1 MRSAT
6 IILLLGLVFLQSAL
20 LSESVAVMS
29 IDLGSEWMKIAIVK
43 PGVPMEIVL
52 NKESKRKTEAIVSLR
67 NGERV
72 FGSSAKSKGVRFPSS
87 AYQYLQ
93 DLLGKTIDSPLVVQ
107 YQKRFPHHKI
117 EEDKQTG
124 NIYFVHDEDKGIHY
138 TPEELMAMILS
149 HAKSLA
155 EEYSETIVDEVVITV
170 PSYYSQAERKALLYA
185 AKLAGLKVSQLM
197 DVNTAAA
204 LNYGVFRSKEVEST
218 AQYLMLYDIGASGT
232 EASVVAYQLGKVNG
246 EVDPQLSVKGHGF
259 DRTLGGLEMDL
270 RLRDLLVKKFNE
282 KKRTKSDVTKN
293 PRAMAKLLK
302 EANRVKKVLSANVD
316 HTAQIEGLIDDE
328 DFKARVTRE
337 EFEGLCSDLWERLS
351 KPMND
356 ALELAGVTMD
366 QITSL
371 IVIGGATRVPKVQ
384 ELLLKASGK
393 SELGRNLNA
402 DEAAALGSSYQAA
415 ALSSGFKVKTFHVR
429 GGATYPIEINFQ
441 RDTEQD
447 DGSITQKNIKRTLFQ
462 RSNPYPQ
469 RKVITFNRFQKD
481 FPFSVNYGDASFLG
495 EEGEKILGSRNIAD
509 VELSGVKE
517 AHDKYSKQNDTE
529 SKGVKAHFRMDESGI
544 LNLESVEAVYEG
556 NRTETVEVEDS
567 TFQKKDGDETEE
579 KENKSS
585 EDSKEKSEGEKK
597 TEEKAEN
604 KTKDEKEGDEKVI
617 PKSQETKVVKFKQS
631 APIVSVITSLD
642 HKTPSAESLETSNK
656 KLKDLADIDAAK
668 LAREIALNKLETFI
682 YEKKDRL
689 YSEVYE
695 EALTDE
701 EREKITEALNE
712 ASEWMDFL
720 EGEPEA
726 EVYDK
731 KRDELRLVCR
741 PWLLRVKQRRDN
753 GPLLKDMES
762 LFNHTSVFL
771 KAVKALSED
780 DQLYTEVEI
789 KTLADKYEEVVT
801 WKNATVKEEAGLK
814 PFQDPVLLPADIKA
828 KITSLNREVSYLLN
842 KAKTAKPKSKKSDKE
857 EKKKDKKKKSSTKGE
872 QTEDKTEEKAEKKAE
887 AEDEAE
893 EKVETTIEE
902 PETVTDSTEES
913 TDSPKEEKQEL

>member
-1 MRSAT
+1 MP
-6 IILLLGLVFLQSAL
+6 
-20 LSESVAVMS
+20 
-29 IDLGSEWMKIAIVK
+29 AIF
-43 PGVPMEIVL
+43 I
-52 NKESKRKTEAIVSLR
+52 TE
-67 NGERV
+67 
-72 FGSSAKSKGVRFPSS
+72 
-87 AYQYLQ
+87 
-93 DLLGKTIDSPLVVQ
+93 
-107 YQKRFPHHKI
+107 
-117 EEDKQTG
+117 
-124 NIYFVHDEDKGIHY
+124 
-138 TPEELMAMILS
+138 
-149 HAKSLA
+149 
-155 EEYSETIVDEVVITV
+155 
-170 PSYYSQAERKALLYA
+170 
-185 AKLAGLKVSQLM
+185 
-197 DVNTAAA
+197 
-204 LNYGVFRSKEVEST
+204 
-218 AQYLMLYDIGASGT
+218 
-232 EASVVAYQLGKVNG
+232 
-246 EVDPQLSVKGHGF
+246 
-259 DRTLGGLEMDL
+259 
-270 RLRDLLVKKFNE
+270 
-282 KKRTKSDVTKN
+282 
-293 PRAMAKLLK
+293 
-302 EANRVKKVLSANVD
+302 
-316 HTAQIEGLIDDE
+316 
-328 DFKARVTRE
+328 
-337 EFEGLCSDLWERLS
+337 
-351 KPMND
+351 
-356 ALELAGVTMD
+356 
-366 QITSL
+366 
-371 IVIGGATRVPKVQ
+371 
-384 ELLLKASGK
+384 
-393 SELGRNLNA
+393 
-402 DEAAALGSSYQAA
+402 
-415 ALSSGFKVKTFHVR
+415 
-429 GGATYPIEINFQ
+429 
-441 RDTEQD
+441 
-447 DGSITQKNIKRTLFQ
+447 
-462 RSNPYPQ
+462 
-469 RKVITFNRFQKD
+469 
-481 FPFSVNYGDASFLG
+481 
-495 EEGEKILGSRNIAD
+495 
-509 VELSGVKE
+509 
-517 AHDKYSKQNDTE
+517 
-529 SKGVKAHFRMDESGI
+529 
-544 LNLESVEAVYEG
+544 
-556 NRTETVEVEDS
+556 
-567 TFQKKDGDETEE
+567 KDGDETEE